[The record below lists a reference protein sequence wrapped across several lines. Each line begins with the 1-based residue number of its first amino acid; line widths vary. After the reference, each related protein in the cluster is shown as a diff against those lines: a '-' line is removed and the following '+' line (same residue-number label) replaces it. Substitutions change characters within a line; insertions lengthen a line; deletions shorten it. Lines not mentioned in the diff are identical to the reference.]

1 MKNANLN
8 TKSFVITGTVEE
20 GEAATELIAN
30 GEVGAVGMRAPD
42 RAMVDIKQD
51 KEVSMSTP
59 VVEVQRAMGLPPKP
73 EPATYSA
80 ALLTVYGARG
90 KIWVAQNYVGM
101 DYTYT
106 FGTSL
111 KRTSVEVTA
120 KGIQFFPHRVSSNPA
135 HAVANT
141 NQTQPL

>member
-1 MKNANLN
+1 MKNPNLN
-8 TKSFVITGTVEE
+8 TQSFVITGTGEE
-20 GEAATELIAN
+20 GEAVTELIAN
-30 GEVGAVGMRAPD
+30 GEVGEIGMRAPD
-42 RAMVDIKQD
+42 RVMVDIKQD
-51 KEVSMSTP
+51 KEVSLCTP
-59 VVEVQRAMGLPPKP
+59 VVEVQRAMDLPPKP

-101 DYTYT
+101 DYTFT

-120 KGIQFFPHRVSSNPA
+120 KGIQFFPRRVSSNPA
-135 HAVANT
+135 HAVVIT
-141 NQTQPL
+141 NRTQPQ